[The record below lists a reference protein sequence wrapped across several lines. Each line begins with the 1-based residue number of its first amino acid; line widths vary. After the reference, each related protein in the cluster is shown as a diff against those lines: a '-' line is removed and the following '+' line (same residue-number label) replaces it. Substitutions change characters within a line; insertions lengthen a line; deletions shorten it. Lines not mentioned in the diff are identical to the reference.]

1 MVNKYLI
8 GVAGT
13 HSTGKSSFCRALHES
28 LKRNDIRVSVV
39 PSFGRLA
46 VKLGIPLLK
55 DHTYESTLWFINKT
69 LEAKK
74 IALDSSDVVIVERP
88 EIDSF
93 SYWKAAIN
101 CNKKDWPIEE
111 RNIIE
116 SIILN
121 ESKCYTH
128 LFATNINNSIP
139 LGPGRDTDIEFRNS
153 VDFYLHQS
161 LQTLSLKFTELR
173 SDDHQN
179 ILIRL
184 KKEILTSMETK

>member
-28 LKRNDIRVSVV
+28 LKRNDIKVSAV

-93 SYWKAAIN
+93 LIGKLRQTTI
-101 CNKKDWPIEE
+101 KK
-111 RNIIE
+111 
-116 SIILN
+116 
-121 ESKCYTH
+121 T
-128 LFATNINNSIP
+128 
-139 LGPGRDTDIEFRNS
+139 GPS
-153 VDFYLHQS
+153 
-161 LQTLSLKFTELR
+161 
-173 SDDHQN
+173 
-179 ILIRL
+179 
-184 KKEILTSMETK
+184 KKEI